1 MTNVA
6 ALSFLNWGS
15 GIMEEGEE
23 AGHQGS
29 EYILEE
35 LSNPVII
42 TLPKVFG
49 IDFSITKAVI
59 VMWIVSVLITAIFVL
74 AFRKRRLVPHG
85 LANFLEMI
93 IVFLQEDVF
102 KPYLGEHARRFTPFL
117 LTMFFFILVNNLM
130 GLVPPNFKATANIS
144 VTSALALITFSVV
157 IGSGIKQH
165 GLKGYAAQYFP
176 KGVPWFVLVV
186 LVPAEILG
194 MFTKHLALAIRLFA
208 NMFAGDVVL
217 FAMISFIFIFK
228 SFAVAPLS
236 VAGALAVDVLE
247 ILIDVIQAYIFTILS
262 AVFIGMSIEHE

>member
-1 MTNVA
+1 MTNAVT
-6 ALSFLNWGS
+6 LNFLNWGS
-15 GIMEEGEE
+15 GMVQESEE

-29 EYILEE
+29 DFILEE
-35 LSNPVII
+35 LTNPVMIP
-42 TLPKVFG
+42 LPKIFG

-59 VMWIVSVLITAIFVL
+59 VMWIVSVLIITMFAL
-74 AFRKRRLVPHG
+74 AFRKRRLVPQG

-93 IVFLQEDVF
+93 VVFLQEDVF

-117 LTMFFFILVNNLM
+117 LTLFFFILVNNLM

-144 VTSALALITFSVV
+144 VTSGLALITFFVV
-157 IGSGIKQH
+157 VGSGIKQH
-165 GLKGYAAQYFP
+165 GLRGYAAQYFP

-194 MFTKHLALAIRLFA
+194 LFTKHLALAIRLFA

-217 FAMISFIFIFK
+217 FTMIGFIFIFK
-228 SFAVAPLS
+228 SLAMAPLS

-247 ILIDVIQAYIFTILS
+247 ILIDVIQAYIFTILTS
-262 AVFIGMSIEHE
+262 VFIAMSLEHE